1 MKGLTR
7 EERNANQR
15 AYRHA
20 NGNVCTNRYER
31 TEHGKLMRCYRN
43 MKSRIEGVQWHK
55 AHLYAGKTL
64 LPKDE
69 FYAWAMSCNAFHR
82 LYREWV
88 ESDYSRKL
96 APSVDRIDSARGYEI
111 GNMEWVTHS
120 ENSRRGAVSPRRHK
134 ALATVM
140 RTRTITNPP
149 APANDHAFTLARA
162 AA

>member
-1 MKGLTR
+1 MKGQTR

-15 AYRHA
+15 AYRQA
-20 NGNVCTNRYER
+20 NGNACTLRYEH

-43 MKSRIEGVQWHK
+43 MKSRIEGVQWMK
-55 AHLYAGKTL
+55 AHLYAGKSL

-69 FYAWAMSCNAFHR
+69 FYAWAMQSNAFHR
-82 LYREWV
+82 LYRQWV
-88 ESDYSRKL
+88 ESGYDRKL
-96 APSVDRIDSARGYEI
+96 APSVDRIDSTRGYEL

-134 ALATVM
+134 ALASVM
-140 RTRTITNPP
+140 LARTITNP
-149 APANDHAFTLARA
+149 PANDHAFTLARA